1 MPVNRSD
8 EIWRGKG
15 AQLAGAKA
23 RHPIANLIVTPDQ
36 VRDEIKALIDTCAP
50 GGGYMFETS
59 CGLDY
64 AKRENVEVMFD
75 TVRNYGKA

>member
-1 MPVNRSD
+1 MKTEDKKSNMPPSLPELSEEDLRLQ
-8 EIWRGKG
+8 
-15 AQLAGAKA
+15 AQ
-23 RHPIANLIVTPDQ
+23 
-36 VRDEIKALIDTCAP
+36 RDEEMINAAFKKLIDTCAP

-75 TVRNYGKA
+75 TVRSYGKA